1 MLLGKMWG
9 IYWEHYKQSLRTWW
23 KHTENMLGTMWNTMR
38 TPKPAQENPKTWH
51 PTPPTP
57 PKTTNWASMVHTPH
71 LSIVVYH
78 LISSQQFLFLN
89 CVLSSFLDSRANGRG
104 MNCWDLSNPL
114 LVFSSSKTPPYGKY
128 SKRLRSPGA
137 ALNSQYTVGIHQRG
151 GLFAKL

>member
-1 MLLGKMWG
+1 V
-9 IYWEHYKQSLRTWW
+9 EHNK
-23 KHTENMLGTMWNTMR
+23 NTKTCTR
-38 TPKPAQENPKTWH
+38 KPKNL
-51 PTPPTP
+51 TPPPLLLPQKQQTGP
-57 PKTTNWASMVHTPH
+57 LWCTLLHF
-71 LSIVVYH
+71 SIVVYH

-128 SKRLRSPGA
+128 SKTLRSPGA
-137 ALNSQYTVGIHQRG
+137 ALNSQYTVGIHQRE